1 LALLDAMRADPAC
14 PAAIGAIPADWTR
27 FGASSGD
34 KTPRLA
40 SLTPAAGTTPHAAA
54 AAAAAAG
61 AVDRV
66 DLQSLL
72 ALAPA
77 ARASTLRT
85 MIRRTLATVLGFEEA
100 ATEISTRAKYFD
112 LGMDSL
118 MAVEFRNRLQQTF
131 EIPLPATMAFD
142 YPTIETLAES
152 IGTALAARTPAAT
165 GAAATPEPQAEPA
178 LVAHTSD
185 AAVLDADLLDA
196 LPAHE
201 IARLL
206 ASELDEEGRHV

>member
-1 LALLDAMRADPAC
+1 LALLDALRADPAC

-27 FGASSGD
+27 FRASAGD
-34 KTPRLA
+34 TTPRLA
-40 SLTPAAGTTPHAAA
+40 SLTPAADDTPPAANA
-54 AAAAAAG
+54 I
-61 AVDRV
+61 DRV

-77 ARASTLRT
+77 ARATTLRT
-85 MIRRTLATVLGFEEA
+85 MIRRTLATVLGFDESTA
-100 ATEISTRAKYFD
+100 EISTRAKYFD

-152 IGTALAARTPAAT
+152 IGTALAARVP
-165 GAAATPEPQAEPA
+165 AAATTTPESS
-178 LVAHTSD
+178 LVAPSSD